1 MQERTTPQR
10 TELHTTIIATS
21 NELIAVCAA
30 ITTYQKWLNSTPE
43 SAAEHQDIIKLLDR
57 FQRRLTQ
64 LPSLS
69 APQQEASHE
78 RA

>member
-1 MQERTTPQR
+1 MQRTPTAR

-21 NELIAVCAA
+21 NELIAVGAA

-43 SAAEHQDIIKLLDR
+43 SAAENHDTIKLLDR
-57 FQRRLTQ
+57 FQKRLTQ
-64 LPSLS
+64 LPPSLLW
-69 APQQEASHE
+69 QEASHE